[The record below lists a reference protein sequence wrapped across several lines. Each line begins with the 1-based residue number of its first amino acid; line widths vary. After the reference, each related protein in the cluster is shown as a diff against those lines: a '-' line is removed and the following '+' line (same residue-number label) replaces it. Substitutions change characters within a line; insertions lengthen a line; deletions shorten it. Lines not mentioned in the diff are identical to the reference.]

1 MAFSWEP
8 FWLSL
13 KLAIYTTTSLFVL
26 GLLLVYLLHFFS
38 FKLKPVLKALV
49 SLPLVLPPSVIG
61 YYLLLSFNP
70 NGFLGSFFQGLFNIR
85 LAFSFTGLVV
95 ASIIFSL
102 PFMINPILSG
112 LENLPKSLQEAAF
125 ILGKSRWITFV
136 KVLLPN
142 IRSSVMVALVMTFAH
157 TIGEF
162 GVVLIIGGNI
172 PGQTR
177 VASVAIYNEIE
188 ALNYASADLYSII
201 LLLFSF
207 FILLSVYIIQ
217 GYKNVGVV

>member
-1 MAFSWEP
+1 MAFSSEP